1 MRKVVRLYSL
11 AACAAMLLF
20 SSGVLSAGEN
30 KLMHCFYFTPVEGA
44 GQADWDAFAK
54 ATDAL
59 PGKVPGLTH
68 VWRGKLARNL
78 TVFNPDQAAA
88 AKLKSGEKSVTGQ
101 FSPVVRQFGVCMEF
115 DSAAALKTYADHPAH
130 KEWDA
135 IYSKVREYGTTTFDL
150 LGQ

>member
-1 MRKVVRLYSL
+1 MRKLVRLYPV

-20 SSGVLSAGEN
+20 SSGVVSAGEK

-44 GQADWDAFAK
+44 SQADWDAFAK

-59 PGKVPGLTH
+59 PGKVPGLAR

-78 TVFNPDQAAA
+78 TIFNADQEA
-88 AKLKSGEKSVTGQ
+88 AKKLSGGEKSVAGQ
-101 FSPVVRQFGVCMEF
+101 VSAVVRQYGVCMEL
-115 DSAAALKTYADHPAH
+115 DSADTLKTYASHPAH

-135 IYSKVREYGTTTFDL
+135 AYSKVRQYGTTTMDL